1 MNTRTRT
8 LLGIA
13 LLIVG
18 TVTAGLGMLGIV
30 EAVVAVAL
38 PVAVLCPASGTVLV
52 GTSDD
57 SLERPV

>member
-1 MNTRTRT
+1 
-8 LLGIA
+8 
-13 LLIVG
+13 
-18 TVTAGLGMLGIV
+18 MLGIV
-30 EAVVAVAL
+30 QAAVAVAL